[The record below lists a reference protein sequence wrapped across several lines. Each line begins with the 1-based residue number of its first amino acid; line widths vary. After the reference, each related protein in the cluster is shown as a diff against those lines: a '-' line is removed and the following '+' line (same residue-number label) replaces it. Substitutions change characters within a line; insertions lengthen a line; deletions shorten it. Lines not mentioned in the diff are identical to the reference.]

1 MNINWNTI
9 FLIFIISCSV
19 TTVFGR
25 KSEWHYV
32 YSIDELCHVQSENDS
47 ISIDILF
54 EIKSS
59 DLEYIDASKYIFLL
73 FEYSFPVELI
83 HEAENLEF
91 LIIRDKPKGIIDC
104 SKLSTSLQ
112 TLHIGRGRKQPP
124 IKICNIEA
132 LGEKCPKLTS
142 IRVNRSIQG
151 MLEEVLQITSLERL
165 ELIDLDLEEMNDLK
179 NPIHINHLAL
189 LNCSKFDEVNT
200 KVFMN
205 IEALTISGMEI
216 NKEIFETVFP
226 RLKFLAVSFEKEI
239 TPDVFNFNK
248 NLKYLIIAGPD
259 VDELDLNIDSLSVLG
274 LIGMNVR
281 RLELNKCSSELA
293 IELHMS
299 QIDDFRI
306 KEKLDSSI
314 AYIIYDKWSEFYGLE
329 SRVFWNLKGFTLYR
343 STSFL
348 YDPRKIEV
356 LYVRSL
362 RNKSISELFPNMKE
376 LKHLPGLSFVDF
388 QLLKI
393 LKDKKYDDFHTYK
406 RL

>member
-104 SKLSTSLQ
+104 RKLSTSLQ

-239 TPDVFNFNK
+239 TPDVFNFN
-248 NLKYLIIAGPD
+248 NYMD
-259 VDELDLNIDSLSVLG
+259 VS
-274 LIGMNVR
+274 
-281 RLELNKCSSELA
+281 K
-293 IELHMS
+293 
-299 QIDDFRI
+299 
-306 KEKLDSSI
+306 
-314 AYIIYDKWSEFYGLE
+314 
-329 SRVFWNLKGFTLYR
+329 
-343 STSFL
+343 
-348 YDPRKIEV
+348 
-356 LYVRSL
+356 
-362 RNKSISELFPNMKE
+362 
-376 LKHLPGLSFVDF
+376 
-388 QLLKI
+388 
-393 LKDKKYDDFHTYK
+393 
-406 RL
+406 